1 MALAVNE
8 SPSSRVY
15 LVELPWQFLSKVQ
28 TFVGNLSYLES
39 DRHQIMRY
47 LFSFYSDSGKIA
59 LQSILAHKLRAFLT
73 LIGIIIGVA
82 AVVVVG
88 ASVSG
93 LNTYVTDR
101 VAKLLGANHFMMA
114 RMAFQGRMSDEDFE
128 RMNRRNKRLNWD
140 DYEWVKEHC
149 TSCSE
154 VGAEVGGQVDLK
166 QDGIEFPGAIV
177 FGVTSNMAEIEDK
190 TIADGRFISNDEVQ
204 RSAYVCVLGSDIKE
218 KFFPNVDPIG
228 LVLKVRGLPMRVVGV
243 EDKRG
248 AFFGDS
254 LDRHI
259 YIPATTHL
267 QIFGRNGL
275 QIHGKAPTR
284 ENFQPTIEDARVT
297 MRNKHRLKGNEEDDF
312 GLVNVEALNNQ
323 IDQFTGSIAAV
334 VVPITLITLVVGG
347 IVVMNIMLVSVT
359 ERTFEIGLRKA
370 VGATRKQILLQ
381 FLIESG
387 MLCAFGGV
395 MGLLVAYGV
404 TTLIT
409 VLAGIT
415 MTITIGYILLA
426 IIVSS
431 VIGMIAGIYPA
442 FKAARLDPIIALTK
456 TT

>member
-1 MALAVNE
+1 
-8 SPSSRVY
+8 
-15 LVELPWQFLSKVQ
+15 
-28 TFVGNLSYLES
+28 
-39 DRHQIMRY
+39 MRY
-47 LFSFYSDSGKIA
+47 LFSFYADAARIA

-88 ASVSG
+88 ASVRG
-93 LNTYVTDR
+93 LNTYVTDK
-101 VAKLLGANHFMMA
+101 VAKLLGANHFMIA
-114 RMAFQGRMSDEDFE
+114 RMAFQGRMSDDDYE
-128 RMNRRNKRLNWD
+128 RRNRRNKRLNWD
-140 DYEWVKEHC
+140 DYEWVRDHC
-149 TSCSE
+149 ASCSE
-154 VGAEVGGQVDLK
+154 VGVEVGTQTDLK

-177 FGVTSNMAEIEDK
+177 FGVTSNMSEIEDK
-190 TIADGRFISNDEVQ
+190 TIVDGRFISTDEVQ
-204 RSAYVCVLGSDIKE
+204 RSALVCVLGSDIKD
-218 KFFPNVDPIG
+218 KFFPNIDPIG
-228 LVLKVRGLPMRVVGV
+228 QNLKVRGMPMRVVGV

-275 QIHGKAPTR
+275 QIHGKAGTR
-284 ENFQPTIEDARVT
+284 ENFQPVIEDARMT

-312 GLVNVEALNNQ
+312 GLVDVEALNNQ

-334 VVPITLITLVVGG
+334 VVPITLITLIVGG

-370 VGATRKQILLQ
+370 VGATRKQVLMQ

-395 MGLLVAYGV
+395 MGLLTAWGV

-409 VLAGIT
+409 ALAGIT
-415 MTITIGYILLA
+415 MTITLGYILLA
-426 IIVSS
+426 LIVSS

>member
-1 MALAVNE
+1 
-8 SPSSRVY
+8 
-15 LVELPWQFLSKVQ
+15 
-28 TFVGNLSYLES
+28 
-39 DRHQIMRY
+39 MRY
-47 LFSFYSDSGKIA
+47 FYSVYADSARIA

-101 VAKLLGANHFMMA
+101 VAKLLGANHFMIA
-114 RMAFQGRMSDEDFE
+114 RIAFQGHMSDDDFE

-140 DYEWVKEHC
+140 DYEWVRDHC
-149 TSCSE
+149 TNCSD
-154 VGAEVGGQVDLK
+154 VGAEVGGQTDLK

-177 FGVTSNMAEIEDK
+177 FGVTSNMSDIEDK
-190 TIADGRFISNDEVQ
+190 VIADGRFIAPDEVE
-204 RSAYVCVLGSDIKE
+204 RSALVCVLGSDIKD
-218 KFFPNVDPIG
+218 KFFANTDAIG
-228 LVLKVRGLPMRVVGV
+228 KSLKVRGLPMRIVGV
-243 EDKRG
+243 EEKRG

-275 QIHGKAPTR
+275 QIHGKANDR
-284 ENFQPTIEDARVT
+284 ENFKPTIEDARVT

-312 GLVNVEALNNQ
+312 GLVNVEELNNQ
-323 IDQFTGSIAAV
+323 IDQFTSSIAAV
-334 VVPITLITLVVGG
+334 VVPITLITLLVGG

-370 VGATRKQILLQ
+370 VGATRKQILMQ

-395 MGLLVAYGV
+395 LGLLAAYGV
-404 TTLIT
+404 TKLIT
-409 VLAGIT
+409 ALAGIT
-415 MTITIGYILLA
+415 MTITIGYVLLA
-426 IIVSS
+426 LIVSS

>member
-1 MALAVNE
+1 
-8 SPSSRVY
+8 
-15 LVELPWQFLSKVQ
+15 
-28 TFVGNLSYLES
+28 
-39 DRHQIMRY
+39 MRY
-47 LFSFYSDSGKIA
+47 LYSVYVDAARIA

-93 LNTYVTDR
+93 LNTYVTEK

-114 RMAFQGRMSDEDFE
+114 RMAFQGRRTDDDFE

-140 DYEWVKEHC
+140 DYEWVRDHC
-149 TSCSE
+149 TTCSE
-154 VGAEVGGQVDLK
+154 VGIEIGTGTDLK

-177 FGVTSNMAEIEDK
+177 FGVTSNMQDIENK
-190 TIADGRFISNDEVQ
+190 VMVDGRFISPDEVE
-204 RSAYVCVLGSDIKE
+204 RSALVCVLGGDIKD
-218 KFFPNVDPIG
+218 KFFPNGDAIG
-228 LVLKVRGLPMRVVGV
+228 RTLKVRGLPMRVVGV
-243 EDKRG
+243 EEKRG

-267 QIFGRNGL
+267 QVFGRSGL
-275 QIHGKAPTR
+275 QIHGRAADRDT
-284 ENFQPTIEDARVT
+284 FQPAIEDARVS

-312 GLVNVEALNNQ
+312 GLVDVESLNNQ

-334 VVPITLITLVVGG
+334 VVPITLITLIVGG

-370 VGATRKQILLQ
+370 VGATRKQILMQ

-387 MLCAFGGV
+387 MLCAFGG
-395 MGLLVAYGV
+395 MIGLLAAYGV
-404 TTLIT
+404 TKLIT
-409 VLAGIT
+409 ALAAIT